1 MKERSTRIKKENAD
15 KEWDTYMRDKRAATT
30 EKCRTKDQN
39 EQSRRLKLAKAKEH
53 E

>member
-1 MKERSTRIKKENAD
+1 MKDRADRIKKELAD

-30 EKCRTKDQN
+30 EKCREKDRN
-39 EQSRRLKLAKAKEH
+39 EQIRRLKLAKAKEH